1 MRRSEIMKSSA
12 FRLALAFSALFFVTF
27 IAAGFIG
34 YQIILSDLRDRLDRN
49 LSDTFEMISRSY
61 TDGDLEDLVGTVKTY
76 VASTR
81 GHDRI
86 FSLVDGAGLM
96 LAGNLPLAT
105 VPTGLSTASA
115 AALGLEGDLH
125 FRVKQGVV
133 AGNTLVVGASFEETD
148 ELSSLTLSSF
158 GWAGTIAAAIA
169 IVAGIVLAG
178 AVRKRID
185 VIAGTMSEVGHGVLR
200 ARIPLRGSNDDID
213 ILSGQINVAL
223 DRLAALV
230 EGMRQVSVD
239 IAHDLKTPLNRLAIT
254 VESAIEADE
263 LGKPVAS
270 LLRRAQE
277 EGARINE
284 TFDALLRIAQIEAG
298 ARRARFAAVTPATIL
313 ESIAEAYGEVAVEN
327 EQTLSLTLLEGL
339 PPIHGDREL
348 LVQMLANLVEN
359 AIRHCPPG
367 ASIRLSGGLHG
378 EQVELAVS
386 DNGPGIP
393 AGERE
398 KVFQRLYRVE
408 KSRTT
413 SGTGLGLSLVKAVCD
428 LHGATVVLGD
438 NAPGLVVTVRFP
450 VLPATLK
457 KES

>member
-1 MRRSEIMKSSA
+1 
-12 FRLALAFSALFFVTF
+12 
-27 IAAGFIG
+27 
-34 YQIILSDLRDRLDRN
+34 
-49 LSDTFEMISRSY
+49 
-61 TDGDLEDLVGTVKTY
+61 
-76 VASTR
+76 
-81 GHDRI
+81 
-86 FSLVDGAGLM
+86 M
-96 LAGNLPLAT
+96 LAGNLTLAK
-105 VPTGLSTASA
+105 VHPGLSTAPA
-115 AALGLEGDLH
+115 ADLGLQDGLR
-125 FRVKQGVV
+125 FRVRQGVV
-133 AGNTLVVGASFEETD
+133 AGNILVVGASFEETD
-148 ELSSLTLSSF
+148 ELSGLTLSSF

-169 IVAGIVLAG
+169 IAAGMALAG
-178 AVRKRID
+178 VVRKRID
-185 VIAGTMSEVGHGVLR
+185 VIARTMSEVGHGVLL

-263 LGKPVAS
+263 AGKPVAN
-270 LLRRAQE
+270 LLQRAQE

-298 ARRARFAAVTPATIL
+298 ARRARFDSVVPTTIL
-313 ESIAEAYGEVAVEN
+313 ESIADAYGEVAVEN
-327 EQTLSLTLLEGL
+327 GQTMRLTLESALS
-339 PPIHGDREL
+339 PIHGDREL

-367 ASIRLSGGLHG
+367 ARIELSGSMHG

-393 AGERE
+393 ASERE

-413 SGTGLGLSLVKAVCD
+413 SGSGLGLSLVKAVSD
-428 LHGATVVLGD
+428 LHGATVVLED

-450 VLPATLK
+450 VAPGTPS

>member
-1 MRRSEIMKSSA
+1 MRRSEILKSSA
-12 FRLALAFSALFFVTF
+12 FRLALAFSALFFLTF
-27 IAAGFIG
+27 VAAGFIA
-34 YQIILSDLRDRLDRN
+34 YQIILGDLRDRLDRN
-49 LSDTFEMISRSY
+49 LSDTFDMISRSY
-61 TDGDLEDLVGTVKTY
+61 ADGDLEDLVGTVKTY
-76 VASTR
+76 AASTHV
-81 GHDRI
+81 HDRI
-86 FSLVDGAGLM
+86 FYLADSAGQVV
-96 LAGNLPLAT
+96 AGNVTLAT
-105 VPTGLSTASA
+105 VHPGLSTAPA

-125 FRVKQGVV
+125 FRLRRGVV

-148 ELSSLTLSSF
+148 ELSGLTLSSF

-169 IVAGIVLAG
+169 IIAGIVLAG
-178 AVRKRID
+178 VVRKRIE
-185 VIAGTMSEVGHGVLR
+185 VIAGTMSEVGHGVLL

-263 LGKPVAS
+263 TGKPVAN
-270 LLRRAQE
+270 LLKRAQE

-284 TFDALLRIAQIEAG
+284 TFDALLRIAQIESG
-298 ARRARFAAVTPATIL
+298 ARRARFTAVAPAKIL
-313 ESIAEAYGEVAVEN
+313 ESIADAYGEVAIEN
-327 EQTLSLTLLEGL
+327 GQTMHLTQLSAL
-339 PPIHGDREL
+339 PAIYGDKEL

-367 ASIRLSGGLHG
+367 ASIELSGTMHG

-386 DNGPGIP
+386 DNGPGIQ
-393 AGERE
+393 ASERE

-413 SGTGLGLSLVKAVCD
+413 SGSGLGLSLVKAVSD

-450 VLPATLK
+450 VAPGTGTK
-457 KES
+457 DS